1 MESLTH
7 LLKVNHFH
15 EDFLSLSL
23 KEQKKLI
30 IEWLNNNEMI
40 EKLKLTNDEILNK
53 SSKTAS
59 RIFIWSIKIN

>member
-7 LLKVNHFH
+7 LLKINHFH

-40 EKLKLTNDEILNK
+40 EKLK
-53 SSKTAS
+53 
-59 RIFIWSIKIN
+59 